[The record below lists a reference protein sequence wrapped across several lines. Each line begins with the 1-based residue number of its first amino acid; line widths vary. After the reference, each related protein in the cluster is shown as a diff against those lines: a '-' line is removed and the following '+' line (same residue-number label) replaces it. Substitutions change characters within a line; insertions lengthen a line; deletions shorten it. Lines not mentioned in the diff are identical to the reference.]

1 MKRATKTWLGLS
13 VLIILIIL
21 GVPAEGFAQ
30 DSDPTDD
37 DVNAVA
43 KQLYCPVC
51 ENIPLDACGTA
62 ACEQWRGII
71 YDKLKEGWTEDQIKD
86 YFVAQYGD
94 RVLAEPPKQGFN
106 WLAYIVP
113 VLVFAGGGFLLY
125 RGFDQWKKSAPAV
138 VERTEI
144 SLQEDPSLDMYISR
158 IEDELKKRS
167 GGSK

>member
-1 MKRATKTWLGLS
+1 MKRDMKTWLGILILILLVALS
-13 VLIILIIL
+13 VP
-21 GVPAEGFAQ
+21 VVGFAQ
-30 DSDPTDD
+30 SSDPTDD

-62 ACEQWRGII
+62 ACEQWRGVI

-106 WLAYIVP
+106 WLVYLVP
-113 VLVFAGGGFLLY
+113 LLVFAGGGFLLY
-125 RGFDQWKKSAPAV
+125 RGFDRWKEIAPTATKGK
-138 VERTEI
+138 ET
-144 SLQEDPSLDMYISR
+144 LKKEDPSMEKYIER
-158 IEDELKKRS
+158 IENELKKRS
-167 GGSK
+167 EGSK

>member
-1 MKRATKTWLGLS
+1 MIRNKTTWLGLS

-21 GVPAEGFAQ
+21 SVPAVGLAQ
-30 DSDPTDD
+30 GSDPTDD
-37 DVNAVA
+37 DVNVVA

-106 WLAYIVP
+106 WLAYLVP
-113 VLVFAGGGFLLY
+113 LLVFAGGGFLLY
-125 RGFDQWKKSAPAV
+125 RGFDQWKQSAPPAAV
-138 VERTEI
+138 SGE
-144 SLQEDPSLDMYISR
+144 SPLKEDPSRDLYISR
-158 IEDELKKRS
+158 IEEELKKRS

>member
-1 MKRATKTWLGLS
+1 MKRDLKTWLGMS
-13 VLIILIIL
+13 ILITLITL
-21 GVPAEGFAQ
+21 IVPIAGFAQ
-30 DSDPTDD
+30 GSDPTED
-37 DVNAVA
+37 DVNKVA

-94 RVLAEPPKQGFN
+94 RVLAEPPKKGFN
-106 WLAYIVP
+106 WLVYLVP
-113 VLVFAGGGFLLY
+113 LLVFAGGGFLLY
-125 RGFDQWKKSAPAV
+125 RGFNRWKDSAPAGV
-138 VERTEI
+138 TGEEI
-144 SLQEDPSLDMYISR
+144 TLKTDPIKDKYINR

>member
-1 MKRATKTWLGLS
+1 MKQKMKTWMGIS
-13 VLIILIIL
+13 ILIILITL
-21 GVPAEGFAQ
+21 SVPVVGFAQ
-30 DSDPTDD
+30 GSDPTDD

-71 YDKLKEGWTEDQIKD
+71 YDKLKEGWTEDQIKE

-94 RVLAEPPKQGFN
+94 RVLAEPPKRGFN
-106 WLAYIVP
+106 WFVYLVP
-113 VLVFAGGGFLLY
+113 FLVFAGGGFLLY
-125 RGFDQWKKSAPAV
+125 RGFDRWKENTPEKVKVDRASGK
-138 VERTEI
+138 T
-144 SLQEDPSLDMYISR
+144 DPSSDKYIAR
-158 IEDELKKRS
+158 IEEELKKRA